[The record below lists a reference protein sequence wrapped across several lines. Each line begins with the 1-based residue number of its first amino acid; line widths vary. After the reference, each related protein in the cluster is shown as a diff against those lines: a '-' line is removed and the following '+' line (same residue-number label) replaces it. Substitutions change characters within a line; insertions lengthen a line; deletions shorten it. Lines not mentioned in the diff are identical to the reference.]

1 MPGFI
6 ELIRTDSR
14 KETMS
19 TENRVIEIVQKYAP
33 MAIEVMPHHNL
44 VDDLNLDSMSLVN
57 LFVEL
62 EETFQVFFAEGLGK
76 EGEISQTT
84 VNEIIAYLDG
94 E

>member
-1 MPGFI
+1 
-6 ELIRTDSR
+6 
-14 KETMS
+14 
-19 TENRVIEIVQKYAP
+19 
-33 MAIEVMPHHNL
+33 MPHHNL